1 MKLPTRLARCCRG
14 SAAAE
19 MAIVTPLLLI
29 ILGGS
34 LELGN
39 YFLDEHVV
47 AKAVRDGARF
57 AARQSFT
64 YYTAC
69 TGDPGGTVKAD
80 TVNVVRTGLLSGG
93 TDQIGNLGSA
103 TIDVTHTCTTTVSG
117 QTMSGIYNGRASGA
131 ARVKVEA
138 TVPYQSILG
147 SFGFPVTSLNLYAK
161 SEAAVMGV

>member
-1 MKLPTRLARCCRG
+1 MKSLIRLASCGRG
-14 SAAAE
+14 TAAAE

-57 AARQSFT
+57 AARQNFT
-64 YYTAC
+64 NYSAC

-80 TVNVVRTGLLSGG
+80 TINVVRTGLLAGG

-103 TIDVTHTCTTTVSG
+103 TINVTHSCTTTVGG

-131 ARVKVEA
+131 AKVIVDA

-147 SFGFPVTSLNLYAK
+147 SFGFPVTGLNLYAK